1 MQTKTYFASSVPA
14 ALELARKELGDEAML
29 VTSKPSSP
37 EARPFGRLE
46 VTFAFDSRSA
56 VASLPVPPA
65 PPQVKSFAAT
75 LEKLTRLE
83 QNADAPVLPRSAGAA
98 FRKLA
103 EASSAHASPRAV
115 PAVPED
121 RQLASEVDEIRQ
133 QLSAL
138 KRSVTTGRHFEA
150 RSPVAQH
157 LIESGMGTDLAEDIA
172 SAPRLRSG
180 SGEVPALIARE
191 LADRIPVGAFPE
203 IKAGDGRAL
212 ALVGPPGRGKTT
224 TLVKI
229 AMRFGLANRIP
240 VKIYMAGSH
249 GVGCEEQMARY
260 ASVLGVPFQAC
271 EQLESLALALS
282 GDMWKGLALIDTP
295 GLSPSDS
302 AEIGEFARFF
312 KRRPEIEKHLV
323 LRADA
328 RPADIS
334 HVIARFAAMDI
345 SRLLFTGLDEV
356 VSLGSMA
363 DAIMRSGIPAGL
375 AGTGQRIPEDLETVS
390 AAWLARALQRDVN
403 QQIEIASA
411 AAAA

>member
-1 MQTKTYFASSVPA
+1 
-14 ALELARKELGDEAML
+14 
-29 VTSKPSSP
+29 
-37 EARPFGRLE
+37 
-46 VTFAFDSRSA
+46 
-56 VASLPVPPA
+56 
-65 PPQVKSFAAT
+65 
-75 LEKLTRLE
+75 
-83 QNADAPVLPRSAGAA
+83 
-98 FRKLA
+98 
-103 EASSAHASPRAV
+103 
-115 PAVPED
+115 
-121 RQLASEVDEIRQ
+121 
-133 QLSAL
+133 
-138 KRSVTTGRHFEA
+138 
-150 RSPVAQH
+150 VAQH
-157 LIESGMGTDLAEDIA
+157 LIESGIGTDLAEDIA

-180 SGEVPALIARE
+180 SGEVPALVARE
-191 LADRIPVGAFPE
+191 LAERIPVGAFPE
-203 IKAGDGRAL
+203 IKAGDGRTL

-224 TLVKI
+224 TLIKI

-282 GDMWKGLALIDTP
+282 GDTWKGLALIDTP

-323 LRADA
+323 LRADS

-334 HVIARFAAMDI
+334 HVIARFSAMDI

-390 AAWLARALQRDVN
+390 AGWLARALQRDVN
-403 QQIEIASA
+403 QQIEGSPLSSPGLSLGA
-411 AAAA
+411 AAA